1 MNCSIICPLCKSKKN
16 KLLYKDQI
24 REYLKCNTCE
34 LIFVPT
40 QFHLSEFEE
49 KLRYDTHNNDSKDHR
64 YRQFLSQLSE
74 PLRSLL
80 PNPSVGL
87 DFGCGPGPTL
97 SLMLEI
103 EGHKVD
109 LYDKF
114 YVKDKSVFDKE
125 FDFIT
130 LTEVIEHLSNPI
142 FELEKLALALKPSGY
157 IAIMTQI
164 FTEGQSFKDWY
175 YKNDPSHIGFY
186 NQKSFRFLANHL
198 DLAINFHS
206 DRVIFLQ
213 KLTKK

>member
-1 MNCSIICPLCKSKKN
+1 MNRSIVCPLCKSTKN
-16 KLLYKDQI
+16 KFLYKDQI
-24 REYLKCNTCE
+24 REYLKCNACE

-49 KLRYDTHNNDSKDHR
+49 KLRYDAHNNDSKDPR
-64 YRQFLSQLSE
+64 YRQFLSQLFE
-74 PLRSLL
+74 PLMSLI

-97 SLMLEI
+97 SLMLES
-103 EGHKVD
+103 EGHEVD

-130 LTEVIEHLSNPI
+130 LTEVIEHLSDPI
-142 FELEKLALALKPSGY
+142 FELERLALSLKPSGY

-164 FTEGQSFKDWY
+164 FKENQSFKEWY
-175 YKNDPSHIGFY
+175 YKNDPSHISFY
-186 NQKSFRFLANHL
+186 NQKSLRFLANHL
-198 DLAINFHS
+198 DLAINFYS

>member
-1 MNCSIICPLCKSKKN
+1 MNHSITCPLCNSKKN
-16 KLLYKDQI
+16 KLLYKNQI
-24 REYLKCNTCE
+24 REYLKCNVCE
-34 LIFVPT
+34 FIFVPT
-40 QFHLSEFEE
+40 QFHLSESEE
-49 KLRYDTHNNDSKDHR
+49 KLRYDTHNNDPKDPR

-74 PLRSLL
+74 PLISLI
-80 PNPSVGL
+80 PSQSIGL

-97 SLMLEI
+97 SLMLED
-103 EGHKVD
+103 EGYEVD

-130 LTEVIEHLSNPI
+130 LTEVIEHLSDPI
-142 FELEKLALALKPSGY
+142 FELERLVLALKPNGY

-164 FTEGQSFKDWY
+164 FTEGQSFKEWY
-175 YKNDPSHIGFY
+175 YKNDPTHISFY
-186 NQKSFRFLANHL
+186 NQKSLRFLANHL
-198 DLAINFHS
+198 DLAINFYS